1 MRTPLHTNY
10 LKSRREIKKLMAS
23 IEKSLIKQDENFKKD
38 SGNYGYLGNVNYV
51 KSELEN
57 IDKFLNP
64 TK

>member
-23 IEKSLIKQDENFKKD
+23 IEKSLTKQDENFKKD

>member
-1 MRTPLHTNY
+1 MTQLQKDY
-10 LKSRREIKKLMAS
+10 SKSRREIKKLLLN
-23 IEKSLIKQDENFKKD
+23 IEKNLAKHDEDFKKD
-38 SGNYGYLGNVNYV
+38 KGNYGYLGNVNYV